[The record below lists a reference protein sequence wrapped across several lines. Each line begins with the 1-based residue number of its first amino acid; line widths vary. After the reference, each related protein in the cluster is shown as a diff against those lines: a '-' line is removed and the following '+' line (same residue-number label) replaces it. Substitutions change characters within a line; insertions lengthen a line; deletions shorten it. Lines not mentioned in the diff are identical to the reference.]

1 VGRAPEFQASLINIA
16 SSSQLGLHSE
26 TLSQTNQHWL
36 LGHGGMHTL
45 LIPMLGSLRQEGQKF
60 RVTLDYIM
68 KTYLGKK

>member
-1 VGRAPEFQASLINIA
+1 
-16 SSSQLGLHSE
+16 
-26 TLSQTNQHWL
+26 
-36 LGHGGMHTL
+36 MHTL